1 MHKISSQHPD
11 DFLFSNARPG
21 NGSIIFQKD
30 TEKERFNK
38 RKEYKE
44 AEKLLKE
51 YGGKFLILE
60 EAKSQGVTRP
70 DILRNNVE
78 YIEIKS
84 PNSAVAIDGRIKD
97 GLRQLSFEKCN
108 IGHDKRKILL
118 LVLGGRIK
126 NMSEQKITEIV
137 NRRLDFSKG
146 YDLDA
151 IVIRRAKDKIIFIT
165 KNSPTSRNY
174 KVGM

>member
-1 MHKISSQHPD
+1 MNKNSSHDPEK
-11 DFLFSNARPG
+11 FLFSNIRPG
-21 NGSIIFQKD
+21 KGKVIFQKD
-30 TEKERFNK
+30 TEKERSDK
-38 RKEYKE
+38 KVEKKE

-51 YGGKFLILE
+51 YGGNYIILE

-70 DILRNNVE
+70 DILRNNME

-84 PNSAVAIDGRIKD
+84 PNSMAAVDGRVKD
-97 GLRQLSFEKCN
+97 GLRQLSLEKCK
-108 IGHDKRKILL
+108 IGREKRKILL
-118 LVLGGRIK
+118 LVLGNKVK
-126 NMSEQKITEIV
+126 NANKKKLADVI
-137 NRRLDFSKG
+137 NKRLSYSKG

-151 IVIRRAKDKIIFIT
+151 IIIRRAKDKIIILT